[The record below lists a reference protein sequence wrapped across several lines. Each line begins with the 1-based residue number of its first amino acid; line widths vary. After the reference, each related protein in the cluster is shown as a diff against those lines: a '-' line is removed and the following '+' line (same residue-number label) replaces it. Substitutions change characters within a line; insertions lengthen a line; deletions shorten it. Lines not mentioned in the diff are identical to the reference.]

1 MSEAARDAGVPNAG
15 RVTVREV
22 DAAEVETLFPLL
34 LQAEP
39 SERALR
45 WSVRHL
51 SEKAY
56 RMDAGGA
63 GGERVLAGAAT
74 VRWAGDPCE
83 IVELAVAEALHGRG
97 LGRQLVAWIVGEA
110 ARRGKR
116 AVEVGTA
123 NASIGNLAFYQKCGF
138 RFAHVR
144 RDYFSYYREP
154 RVEHGI
160 AVRDLVVFRYELAPG
175 DRGRRGDRA

>member
-1 MSEAARDAGVPNAG
+1 VTAPAGG
-15 RVTVREV
+15 DDLLVREV
-22 DAAEVETLFPLL
+22 PAHDVEHLFPVL

-56 RMDAGGA
+56 RLDVDGT
-63 GGERVLAGAAT
+63 LAGAAT

-97 LGRQLVAWIVGEA
+97 LGRRFVAWIVGEA
-110 ARRGKR
+110 RRRGKQ

-123 NASIGNLAFYQKCGF
+123 NASLGNLAFYQKCGF

-144 RDYFSYYREP
+144 RDYFGYYREP

-160 AVRDLVVFRYELAPG
+160 LVRDLVVFRYDVDGPSVG
-175 DRGRRGDRA
+175 RG

>member
-1 MSEAARDAGVPNAG
+1 MSARVEDDELA
-15 RVTVREV
+15 VREV
-22 DAAEVETLFPLL
+22 PPHDVEALFPVL

-56 RMDAGGA
+56 RLDADG
-63 GGERVLAGAAT
+63 VLAGAAT
-74 VRWAGDPCE
+74 VRRAGDPCE
-83 IVELAVAEALHGRG
+83 IVELAVAERLHGRG
-97 LGRQLVAWIVGEA
+97 LGRRFVAWIVAEA

-123 NASIGNLAFYQKCGF
+123 NASLGNLAFYQKCGF
-138 RFAHVR
+138 RFDHVR

-160 AVRDLVVFRYELAPG
+160 LVRDLVVFRYDVEAPPRS
-175 DRGRRGDRA
+175 RG

>member
-1 MSEAARDAGVPNAG
+1 MTTPDDAGDLL
-15 RVTVREV
+15 VREV
-22 DAAEVETLFPLL
+22 DPGDVEELFPVL

-56 RMDAGGA
+56 RMDVAGL
-63 GGERVLAGAAT
+63 LAGAAT

-97 LGRQLVAWIVGEA
+97 LGRRFVAWIVAEA
-110 ARRGKR
+110 RRRGKA

-138 RFAHVR
+138 RMDHVR

-154 RVEHGI
+154 RVENGI
-160 AVRDLVVFRYELAPG
+160 PVRDLLVFRYDLEPAKRRRS
-175 DRGRRGDRA
+175 RGEP

>member
-1 MSEAARDAGVPNAG
+1 MPNAE
-15 RVTVREV
+15 RVAVHEV

-56 RMDAGGA
+56 RVDAAGA
-63 GGERVLAGAAT
+63 LAGAAT

-83 IVELAVAEALHGRG
+83 IVELAVAEALHGWG
-97 LGRQLVAWIVGEA
+97 FGRQLVAWIVDEA
-110 ARRGKR
+110 RRRGKR

-138 RFAHVR
+138 RFDHVR

-160 AVRDLVVFRYELAPG
+160 AVRDLVVFRYDIEPG
-175 DRGRRGDRA
+175 ERDRRGGRA

>member
-1 MSEAARDAGVPNAG
+1 
-15 RVTVREV
+15 VTAPVGSDDLAVREV
-22 DAAEVETLFPLL
+22 PAEDVEQLFPVL

-56 RMDAGGA
+56 RLDVDGA
-63 GGERVLAGAAT
+63 LAGAAT

-83 IVELAVAEALHGRG
+83 IVELAVDERLHGRG
-97 LGRQLVAWIVGEA
+97 LGRRFVAWIVGEA
-110 ARRGKR
+110 ARRGKH

-123 NASIGNLAFYQKCGF
+123 NASLGNLAFYQKCGF
-138 RFAHVR
+138 RFDHVR

-160 AVRDLVVFRYELAPG
+160 PVRDLVVFRYDLNAPP
-175 DRGRRGDRA
+175 RGRG

>member
-1 MSEAARDAGVPNAG
+1 MTGPAADDAEP
-15 RVTVREV
+15 VTVREV
-22 DAAEVETLFPLL
+22 DPSQVELLFPIL

-56 RMDAGGA
+56 GMDAGA
-63 GGERVLAGAAT
+63 TLVGAAT

-83 IVELAVAEALHGRG
+83 IVELAVAAALHGRG
-97 LGRQLVAWIVGEA
+97 LGRQLLAWLVGEA
-110 ARRGKR
+110 RRRGKR

-123 NASIGNLAFYQKCGF
+123 NSSLGNLAFYQKCGF
-138 RFAHVR
+138 RMDHVR
-144 RDYFSYYREP
+144 RDYFRYHREP
-154 RVEHGI
+154 LSEHGI
-160 AVRDLVVFRYELAPG
+160 AMRDLLVFRLDLDGA
-175 DRGRRGDRA
+175 DA